1 MKKILF
7 FLTIFTSVFLFSQK
21 PTVKTQPTT
30 KSDGY
35 TINIKTE
42 NLAGKTI
49 KLSIYSG
56 NYKQSYKIDS
66 IKIKTDAETISFK
79 QKQRII
85 PVIYQMAISGKPAKS
100 DILVSNGNILNFAL
114 NGDNANDL
122 TTNDLLNKSFIEY
135 QKMPVSEQKNMA
147 LKTLQAKF
155 PQNEALKIFT
165 LFELRKTLK
174 KPNNIDGVTFRKSLL
189 NGLNLNDKAIQ
200 LMPNAYAFLNNF
212 FSSVPIDNENYKSGV
227 DLLLNKQNCESPN
240 FKFYVEWIFKNLE
253 LHQSQN
259 INDTAQYVFNQ
270 YVNSKT
276 CLDKQKIFYDAIFK
290 KLSSFTKLPVGAV
303 LPEFEMK
310 KINGEAYRFSD
321 FKKEKV
327 NIVMF
332 YDPLCEHCKTEV
344 PKITKEIEDLEKET
358 NQKVGKLAVLNGN
371 PSLWKDFVDKNNL
384 KDWENVT
391 YKDGDTKTQ
400 ENLDAFANPKYY
412 ILDKEGKIILKTYGY
427 SFVRSQLLK

>member
-1 MKKILF
+1 MKKFLF
-7 FLTIFTSVFLFSQK
+7 FLTILTSIFLFSQNSATK
-21 PTVKTQPTT
+21 IVPST

-35 TINIKTE
+35 IINVKTQ

-56 NYKQSYKIDS
+56 SYKQAYRIDS
-66 IKIKTDAETISFK
+66 VKVKTNSETISFK
-79 QKQRII
+79 QKQKII
-85 PVIYQMAISGKPAKS
+85 PVIYQMAISGNPAKS
-100 DILVSNGNILNFAL
+100 DILVSNGIVLNFAL
-114 NGDNANDL
+114 NTDNANEL
-122 TTNDLLNKSFIEY
+122 TTNDALNKSFLEY
-135 QKMPVSEQKNMA
+135 QKMPASEQKNTA

-174 KPNNIDGVTFRKSLL
+174 KPNNIDGATFRKSLL
-189 NGLNLNDKAIQ
+189 NGVNLNDKAIQ

-212 FSSVPIDNENYKSGV
+212 FSALPIDNGNYKSGV

-253 LHQSQN
+253 LHQTQN

-270 YVNSKT
+270 YVNTKS
-276 CLDKQKIFYDAIFK
+276 CVELQNSFYNSTFK

-310 KINGEAYRFSD
+310 KINGETYRFSD
-321 FKKEKV
+321 FKNEKV

-332 YDPLCEHCKTEV
+332 YDPLCEHCQTEV
-344 PKITKEIEDLEKET
+344 PKLTKEIEELEKET
-358 NQKVGKLAVLNGN
+358 NLKIGKLAILNG
-371 PSLWKDFVDKNNL
+371 SSTLWKDFVDKNNL
-384 KDWENVT
+384 KDWVNVT
-391 YKDGDTKTQ
+391 YKEGDTKTQ
-400 ENLDAFANPKYY
+400 ENLDAFANPKFY
-412 ILDKEGKIILKTYGY
+412 ILDKNGKIILKTYGY
-427 SFVRSQLLK
+427 SFVRNQLLK

>member
-1 MKKILF
+1 MKRILF
-7 FLTIFTSVFLFSQK
+7 FLIIFTSIFLFSQNS
-21 PTVKTQPTT
+21 PTKIVPSS

-35 TINIKTE
+35 IINVKTE

-49 KLSIYSG
+49 KLSIYNGS
-56 NYKQSYKIDS
+56 YKQVYRIDS
-66 IKIKTDAETISFK
+66 LKVKTNAETISFK

-85 PVIYQMAISGKPAKS
+85 PLIYQMAISGKLAKS

-114 NGDNANDL
+114 NGDNVNELTANDI
-122 TTNDLLNKSFIEY
+122 LNKSFLEY
-135 QKMPVSEQKNMA
+135 QKMPAFEQKNTA
-147 LKTLQAKF
+147 LKTIQAKF

-189 NGLNLNDKAIQ
+189 NGLNLNDKVVQ

-212 FSSVPIDNENYKSGV
+212 FSALSIDNENYKSGV

-259 INDTAQYVFNQ
+259 LNNTAQYVFNQ

-276 CLDKQKIFYDAIFK
+276 CIDKQKPFYDATFK

-332 YDPLCEHCKTEV
+332 YDPLCEHCQTEV
-344 PKITKEIEDLEKET
+344 PKITKEIEELEKET
-358 NQKVGKLAVLNGN
+358 NQNIGKLAILNGIS
-371 PSLWKDFVDKNNL
+371 SLWKDFVDKNNL
-384 KDWENVT
+384 KNWENVT
-391 YKDGDTKTQ
+391 YKEGDTKTQ
-400 ENLDAFANPKYY
+400 ENLDAFTNPKFY
-412 ILDKEGKIILKTYGY
+412 ILDIEGKIILKTYGY
-427 SFVRSQLLK
+427 SFVRAQLLK

>member
-1 MKKILF
+1 MKKILS

-42 NLAGKTI
+42 NLAGEKI

-56 NYKQSYKIDS
+56 NYKKVFRLDS
-66 IKIKTDAETISFK
+66 ITIKSNSETISFK

-85 PVIYQMAISGKPAKS
+85 SVIYQIVISGKPEKC
-100 DILVSNGNILNFAL
+100 DILVSNGNVLNFAL
-114 NGDNANDL
+114 NGDNASGL
-122 TTNDLLNKSFIEY
+122 TTNDVLNKSFIEY
-135 QKMPVSEQKNMA
+135 QKMPISEQKNIA
-147 LKTLQAKF
+147 LKALQAKF
-155 PQNEALKIFT
+155 PQNNTLKIFT
-165 LFELRKTLK
+165 LFELRKSLK
-174 KPNNIDGVTFRKSLL
+174 KTNDEDGVAFRKSLL
-189 NGLNLNDKAIQ
+189 KGIDLNDKAVQ

-212 FSSVPIDNENYKSGV
+212 FSAMPIDNENYKSGV
-227 DLLLNKQNCESPN
+227 DILLANQNCNNNN
-240 FKFYVEWIFKNLE
+240 FKFYVDWIFKNLE
-253 LHQSQN
+253 LHQTQN
-259 INDTAQYVFNQ
+259 INDAAQYVFNQ
-270 YVNSKT
+270 YINNKT
-276 CLDKQKIFYDAIFK
+276 CIDKQKTFYDATFK
-290 KLSSFTKLPVGAV
+290 KLSSFTKLPVGTV

-310 KINGEAYRFSD
+310 KMNGDTYRFSD

-332 YDPLCEHCKTEV
+332 YDPLCEHCQTEV
-344 PKITKEIEDLEKET
+344 PKITKEIEELEKET

-371 PSLWKDFVDKNNL
+371 SSLWKDFVDKNNL

-400 ENLDAFANPKYY
+400 ENLDAFSNPKFY
-412 ILDKEGKIILKTYGY
+412 ILDKNGKIILKTYGY

>member
-1 MKKILF
+1 MKKFLF
-7 FLTIFTSVFLFSQK
+7 FLTILTSIFLFSQNSATK
-21 PTVKTQPTT
+21 IVPST

-35 TINIKTE
+35 IINVKTQ

-56 NYKQSYKIDS
+56 SYKQAYRIDS
-66 IKIKTDAETISFK
+66 VKVKTNAETISFK
-79 QKQRII
+79 QKQKII

-100 DILVSNGNILNFAL
+100 DILLSNGIVLNFAL
-114 NGDNANDL
+114 NTDNANEI
-122 TTNDLLNKSFIEY
+122 TTNDALNKSFLEY
-135 QKMPVSEQKNMA
+135 QKMSASEQKNTA
-147 LKTLQAKF
+147 IKTLQAKF

-174 KPNNIDGVTFRKSLL
+174 KPNNIDGATFRKSLL
-189 NGLNLNDKAIQ
+189 NGVNLNDKAIR

-212 FSSVPIDNENYKSGV
+212 FSALPINNENYKSGV

-253 LHQSQN
+253 LHQTQN

-270 YVNSKT
+270 YVNTKS
-276 CLDKQKIFYDAIFK
+276 CVELQNSFYNSTFK

-310 KINGEAYRFSD
+310 KINGETYRFSD
-321 FKKEKV
+321 FKNEKV

-332 YDPLCEHCKTEV
+332 YDPLCEHCQTEM
-344 PKITKEIEDLEKET
+344 PKLTKEIEELEKET
-358 NQKVGKLAVLNGN
+358 NLKIGKLAILNG
-371 PSLWKDFVDKNNL
+371 SSTLWKDFVDKNNL
-384 KDWENVT
+384 KDWVNVT
-391 YKDGDTKTQ
+391 YKEGDTKTQ
-400 ENLDAFANPKYY
+400 ENLDAFANPKFY
-412 ILDKEGKIILKTYGY
+412 ILDKNGKIILKTYGY